1 MIQVVELSRIAAQP
15 WRNGGGITRDLL
27 AWPTADHWQL
37 RISVAEVARDGPFS
51 AYSGVDRWFAVVQ
64 GAGVVLHFGNIN
76 RRLTPQ
82 SEPLHFDGASAPG
95 CTLIDGM
102 TQDLN
107 LLVRQD
113 AGHGQMTRALPG
125 ADWLSTAPLRAVF
138 TSQTAELQVA
148 GRPVAALPGGSLAW
162 STAAAGLPWQLVA
175 DDALL
180 DAWWLSFTAHQP

>member
-1 MIQVVELSRIAAQP
+1 MIEIVELGRIAPQP

-51 AYSGVDRWFAVVQ
+51 AYPGVDRWFAVVR
-64 GAGVVLHFGNIN
+64 GAGVVLHFGNID

-95 CTLIDGM
+95 CTLIDGV

-125 ADWLSTAPLRAVF
+125 ADWLGAAPLRAVF
-138 TSQTAELQVA
+138 TSQAAELQVA
-148 GRPVAALPGGSLAW
+148 GRPVAALPAGSLAW
-162 STAAAGLPWQLVA
+162 STAADGLPWQLVA

-180 DAWWLSFTAHQP
+180 GACWLSFTAHQP